1 MHPQVYLSVLTAIAV
16 TAVALYAGLQRE
28 RTVIHWLVIALMLSM
43 MLWAVALGLWHLL
56 PDQRHQ
62 ETALMFGFVGA
73 FCVPPLWLLLADRF
87 TRSHSFERRPGFQT
101 AVIVLSGLSV
111 LVVLTNPIHHLFVP
125 GFGHPAMERI
135 DGLAFAGPLFWVTLC
150 WALLLVSGGI
160 SLYLSSAFRLLVNKR
175 LAQGFALGT
184 AALGPLLLSAA
195 LTTMTMNLDFSPMG
209 LGTSV
214 CLLFVLNWRY
224 RILDTLPLARRHVIE
239 HLPDGVLVAD
249 LGGRILDLNPATA
262 QIFETS
268 AATLLRRPVW
278 AAVAEIAEN
287 VEAAEVESL
296 ASSLIS
302 GGDPLLIE
310 FRTRDGRSIEVSA
323 DCVRGD
329 DGEPL
334 GLYAVLRDR
343 TERRRYET
351 FLRHSQRLETAAGL
365 AAGVA
370 HEVNNPLAYVRSNLN
385 HIDRMIDLLAKRLTT
400 LSAEKSEE
408 IEELQTVIAESLDG
422 VERISG
428 IVERMRRFASLSQG
442 ELGEVDVNAVTSEAI
457 KMAGLHRR
465 SAVELCFEPAADLP
479 TVQGSSDHLIQA
491 LLNLTINAVQAVSQK
506 GGGTVRLVTRSLDDG
521 VEIRVSDD
529 GPGIPKAIMNRVFDP
544 FFTTK
549 SPGEGSGLGLAI
561 TYDIIREH
569 RGVLDLDSEEGEGA
583 EFTVRLP
590 VKREG

>member
-1 MHPQVYLSVLTAIAV
+1 
-16 TAVALYAGLQRE
+16 
-28 RTVIHWLVIALMLSM
+28 
-43 MLWAVALGLWHLL
+43 
-56 PDQRHQ
+56 
-62 ETALMFGFVGA
+62 
-73 FCVPPLWLLLADRF
+73 
-87 TRSHSFERRPGFQT
+87 
-101 AVIVLSGLSV
+101 
-111 LVVLTNPIHHLFVP
+111 
-125 GFGHPAMERI
+125 
-135 DGLAFAGPLFWVTLC
+135 
-150 WALLLVSGGI
+150 
-160 SLYLSSAFRLLVNKR
+160 
-175 LAQGFALGT
+175 
-184 AALGPLLLSAA
+184 LLLSAS
-195 LTTMTMNLDFSPMG
+195 LTTMTMNLDFTPMG

-224 RILDTLPLARRHVIE
+224 RILDTLPVARRHVIE

-249 LGGRILDLNPATA
+249 LGGRILDLNPATE
-262 QIFETS
+262 QIFETP

-278 AAVAEIAEN
+278 AAVAEIAAN

-296 ASSLIS
+296 TSSLVS

-310 FRTRDGRSIEVSA
+310 FRTRDGRAIEVSA

-343 TERRRYET
+343 TERRRYES

-385 HIDRMIDLLAKRLTT
+385 HIDQAIDVVAEQVIT
-400 LSAEKSEE
+400 LSGEKSEE
-408 IEELQTVIAESLDG
+408 IEELRMVIAESVDG

-428 IVERMRRFASLSQG
+428 IVDRMRRFASLSQG
-442 ELGEVDVNAVTSEAI
+442 ELGEVDVNAVTSEAL

-465 SAVELCFEPAADLP
+465 AAVELCFDPADDLP
-479 TVQGSSDHLIQA
+479 TVQGSSEHLIQA
-491 LLNLTINAVQAVSQK
+491 VLNLTINAIQAVSQK
-506 GGGTVRLVTRSLDDG
+506 GGGTVRVATRSRDDG
-521 VEIRVSDD
+521 VEICVSDD
-529 GPGIPKAIMNRVFDP
+529 GPGIPSAIRDHVFDP

-549 SPGEGSGLGLAI
+549 NPGEGSGLGLSI

-569 RGVLDLDSEEGEGA
+569 QGVLELRSEVGKGA

-590 VKREG
+590 VRREG

>member
-1 MHPQVYLSVLTAIAV
+1 
-16 TAVALYAGLQRE
+16 
-28 RTVIHWLVIALMLSM
+28 
-43 MLWAVALGLWHLL
+43 
-56 PDQRHQ
+56 
-62 ETALMFGFVGA
+62 
-73 FCVPPLWLLLADRF
+73 
-87 TRSHSFERRPGFQT
+87 
-101 AVIVLSGLSV
+101 
-111 LVVLTNPIHHLFVP
+111 
-125 GFGHPAMERI
+125 
-135 DGLAFAGPLFWVTLC
+135 
-150 WALLLVSGGI
+150 
-160 SLYLSSAFRLLVNKR
+160 
-175 LAQGFALGT
+175 
-184 AALGPLLLSAA
+184 LLLSAS
-195 LTTMTMNLDFSPMG
+195 LTTMTMNLDFTPMG

-224 RILDTLPLARRHVIE
+224 RILDTLPVARRHVIE

-249 LGGRILDLNPATA
+249 LGGRILDLNQATE
-262 QIFETS
+262 QIFQTS

-278 AAVAEIAEN
+278 DAVAEIAAN

-296 ASSLIS
+296 TSSLVS

-310 FRTRDGRSIEVSA
+310 FRTRDGRAIEVSA

-385 HIDRMIDLLAKRLTT
+385 HIDQAIDLIAEQAAIR
-400 LSAEKSEE
+400 SGEKSEE
-408 IEELQTVIAESLDG
+408 IEELRMVIAESVDG
-422 VERISG
+422 VDRISG
-428 IVERMRRFASLSQG
+428 IVDRMRRFASLSQG
-442 ELGEVDVNAVTSEAI
+442 ELGEVEVNTVTSEAL

-465 SAVELCFEPAADLP
+465 PAVELCFEPAADLP
-479 TVQGSSDHLIQA
+479 TVQGSSEHLIQA
-491 LLNLTINAVQAVSQK
+491 VLNLTINAIQAVSQK
-506 GGGTVRLVTRSLDDG
+506 GGGTVRVVTCSSDDG

-529 GPGIPKAIMNRVFDP
+529 GPGVPSAIRDHIFDP

-549 SPGEGSGLGLAI
+549 NPGEGSGLGLSI

-569 RGVLDLDSEEGEGA
+569 HGVLELRSEVGKGA

-590 VKREG
+590 VRREG